1 MRPHHNPPP
10 PPPAITLQWDFR
22 NASAG
27 DYYISSVLALVNNP
41 NVDGVFTDDFAG
53 FASEHDFAP
62 INTNLSYA
70 DVGDLQYATL
80 AVHGRLIDALAARGK
95 LNWQSA
101 GGGYQGE
108 YPQQAVPRD
117 ADDCTA
123 YMRARCA
130 PAFQQ
135 RPVIIQFD
143 SFNRNQSIAS
153 FLIVRGPVAYIGWGW
168 ESGAANQY
176 VEEFGYQVGEPQGGC
191 SELSPGVFSRP
202 WSYGDAVLNCSSWE
216 AVVPAAPPAAAAAA
230 GAP

>member
-1 MRPHHNPPP
+1 M
-10 PPPAITLQWDFR
+10 
-22 NASAG
+22 
-27 DYYISSVLALVNNP
+27 LALVNNP

-62 INTNLSYA
+62 INTNLSYG

-80 AVHGRLIDALAARGK
+80 AVHGRLVDVLAARGK

-117 ADDCTA
+117 ADACAA

-130 PAFQQ
+130 PTFQQ

-143 SFNRNQSIAS
+143 SFNRNQSM
-153 FLIVRGPVAYIGWGW
+153 
-168 ESGAANQY
+168 
-176 VEEFGYQVGEPQGGC
+176 
-191 SELSPGVFSRP
+191 
-202 WSYGDAVLNCSSWE
+202 
-216 AVVPAAPPAAAAAA
+216 
-230 GAP
+230 

>member
-1 MRPHHNPPP
+1 
-10 PPPAITLQWDFR
+10 
-22 NASAG
+22 
-27 DYYISSVLALVNNP
+27 VLALVNNP

-95 LNWQSA
+95 LNWQAA

-117 ADDCTA
+117 ADACTA
-123 YMRARCA
+123 YMRARCT

-135 RPVIIQFD
+135 KPVIIQFD

-153 FLIVRGPVAYIGWGW
+153 FLIVRGPVAYIGSSQRAERPNPHARAHCKRSLTYFNRTSLFLTDAGMGMGKRVR
-168 ESGAANQY
+168 ESVGA
-176 VEEFGYQVGEPQGGC
+176 
-191 SELSPGVFSRP
+191 GVRFPDRR
-202 WSYGDAVLNCSSWE
+202 
-216 AVVPAAPPAAAAAA
+216 AA
-230 GAP
+230 GRLQ